1 MRELPRDGVMNNFNI
16 LQIMDFQILGFHKEQ
31 LYRLVE
37 EELFIDG
44 KFKIFNFSF
53 KSCNTI
59 LL

>member
-1 MRELPRDGVMNNFNI
+1 MRELPRDDVVKNFNI

-31 LYRLVE
+31 LYR
-37 EELFIDG
+37 FIDG

-53 KSCNTI
+53 KSFNTI